1 MKKIVVGT
9 DTTASADLAVADAA
23 ALARARGAELLV
35 LYVEPDGDLRAVVDP
50 AKAASPERYLAS
62 LAPRFDG
69 LTTSTCI
76 ARGDPAEEI
85 CRVAA
90 EDGADTI
97 VVGNRGAHG
106 SWWRVRDS
114 VPNLVLRHSPC
125 SVYVVDTR
133 RAQP

>member
-9 DTTASADLAVADAA
+9 DTTASAELAVADAA
-23 ALARARGAELLV
+23 DLARAQGSELLV
-35 LYVEPDGDLRAVVDP
+35 LYVEPRDDLRAVVDP
-50 AKAASPERYLAS
+50 AKAANPERYLAS
-62 LAPRFDG
+62 LAPRFED
-69 LTTSTCI
+69 LPTSTRI

-90 EDGADTI
+90 EEGADTI

-133 RAQP
+133 RAHP